1 VITRVEGVE
10 IGNDGTVSLSES
22 KDKENLRLSFEYFGE
37 RLSLF
42 FSPTTVMTVSKKATT
57 LMTLWARWQ

>member
-37 RLSLF
+37 LLSFL
-42 FSPTTVMTVSKKATT
+42 SPTTAMMVSKKAPM
-57 LMTLWARWQ
+57 LMTLWAR